1 MSTISH
7 WPFQDPQ
14 NVAVFTTKQV
24 VKKRKP
30 ILFVTHDADDGAW
43 QFHSGDMARDGDAM
57 ILALS
62 EIVGIDPTVAELAD
76 LPLGYKASCISPS
89 SPWKRHQA

>member
-1 MSTISH
+1 MSAILH

-24 VKKRKP
+24 VKERKP

-43 QFHSGDMARDGDAM
+43 QFHSGDMARDEDAM

-62 EIVGIDPTVAELAD
+62 EIVEIDPTITELAD
-76 LPLGYKASCISPS
+76 LPLGYKASRTSLS
-89 SPWKRHQA
+89 SSWKRYKA